1 MGRWDSPSP
10 TRARS
15 RSPRDNSG
23 KVGGNSTREDRRE
36 RDRGSRGKDNRWKG
50 EERDGGRNDIRRVDR
65 ESRRDHRDR
74 EDKGRSVAGQDR
86 EREIEDDRERR
97 RRDDGGSSRRHR
109 DRERDR
115 DRGGRDKARDR
126 SRDRHRDRKDR
137 NRDDDNDNKR
147 KQPPKKP
154 SSHESEQPEEA
165 EAEAPPKEAP
175 NFNRTTHLVSETN
188 TFNGVVL
195 KYVEP
200 SESRLPPSSITYRL
214 YVFKS
219 SEILE
224 TLTLSTRTAWLFGRD
239 RLVADVPIDHPSASK
254 QHAVIQFRFV
264 TKVNEYGE
272 REGGV
277 KPYIIDLGSA
287 NGTMVNGEP
296 VPEQRYFELKE
307 KDVITFGHSSREYV
321 LMIEK

>member
-1 MGRWDSPSP
+1 MGRWDSTSP

-23 KVGGNSTREDRRE
+23 REGGSNTRDDRRDRDRDGRRKGSRWEDEDRDKD
-36 RDRGSRGKDNRWKG
+36 RDRNY
-50 EERDGGRNDIRRVDR
+50 
-65 ESRRDHRDR
+65 RDR
-74 EDKGRSVAGQDR
+74 EDKGRRVVGQ
-86 EREIEDDRERR
+86 E
-97 RRDDGGSSRRHR
+97 
-109 DRERDR
+109 
-115 DRGGRDKARDR
+115 
-126 SRDRHRDRKDR
+126 
-137 NRDDDNDNKR
+137 
-147 KQPPKKP
+147 
-154 SSHESEQPEEA
+154 PEE
-165 EAEAPPKEAP
+165 EAPPKEAP

-224 TLTLSTRTAWLFGRD
+224 TITLSTRTAWLFGRD

-277 KPYIIDLGSA
+277 KPYVIDLGSA
-287 NGTMVNGEP
+287 NGTTVNGET
-296 VPEQRYFELKE
+296 VPEKRYFELKE
-307 KDVITFGHSSREYV
+307 KDIIGFGHSSREYV

>member
-1 MGRWDSPSP
+1 MGRWDSTSP

-23 KVGGNSTREDRRE
+23 REGGSNTRDDRRD
-36 RDRGSRGKDNRWKG
+36 RDRDGRRKGSRWEDEDKD
-50 EERDGGRNDIRRVDR
+50 RDRNY
-65 ESRRDHRDR
+65 RDR
-74 EDKGRSVAGQDR
+74 EDKERRRVVGQGREKDGDK
-86 EREIEDDRERR
+86 DRERR
-97 RRDDGGSSRRHR
+97 RRDDGGSSRRDRDR

-115 DRGGRDKARDR
+115 DRGGRDKERNR
-126 SRDRHRDRKDR
+126 SRDRTRDRKDR
-137 NRDDDNDNKR
+137 HRDDDGGDGGDGKR
-147 KQPPKKP
+147 KQQSKNP
-154 SSHESEQPEEA
+154 SQEPEE
-165 EAEAPPKEAP
+165 EAPPKEAP

-200 SESRLPPSSITYRL
+200 PESRLPPSSITYRL

-224 TLTLSTRTAWLFGRD
+224 TITLSTRTAWLFGRD

-277 KPYIIDLGSA
+277 KPYVIDLGSA
-287 NGTMVNGEP
+287 NGTTVNGET
-296 VPEQRYFELKE
+296 VPEKRYFELKE
-307 KDVITFGHSSREYV
+307 KDIIGFGHSSRDETLESSNDIYSG
-321 LMIEK
+321 LCD